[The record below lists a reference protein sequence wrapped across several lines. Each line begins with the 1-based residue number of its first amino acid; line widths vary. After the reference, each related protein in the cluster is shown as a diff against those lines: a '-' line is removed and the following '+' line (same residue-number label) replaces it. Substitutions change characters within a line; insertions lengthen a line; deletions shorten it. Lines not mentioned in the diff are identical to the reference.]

1 MENTKGNWKASFYTK
16 GARLY
21 YDDSKDLYEGLITEI
36 DEQGIQSQ
44 VAQVY
49 PAYREEYGRLFA
61 SAPDM
66 YEALK
71 QNIVD
76 YKVLCQRKP
85 KNTLLQTRLAMAQ
98 KALAKAEG
106 KEK

>member
-1 MENTKGNWKASFYTK
+1 MNYTQGEWMRDK
-16 GARLY
+16 LMAILDKY
-21 YDDSKDLYEGLITEI
+21 HTTATLPLNDLI
-36 DEQGIQSQ
+36 DKIFN
-44 VAQVY
+44 VLAI
-49 PAYREEYGRLFA
+49 L
-61 SAPDM
+61 DM